1 MRLASLVTYFKSQ
14 RYGLKRVIC
23 QLEFNVLGVY
33 TFYALETSAITTGLT
48 EAAVLVAVHISL
60 HLFSADLGNGK
71 SDS

>member
-1 MRLASLVTYFKSQ
+1 MRLASLVTYCNSQ

-23 QLEFNVLGVY
+23 QLEFNVLGHFLV
-33 TFYALETSAITTGLT
+33 TSAITTGLT